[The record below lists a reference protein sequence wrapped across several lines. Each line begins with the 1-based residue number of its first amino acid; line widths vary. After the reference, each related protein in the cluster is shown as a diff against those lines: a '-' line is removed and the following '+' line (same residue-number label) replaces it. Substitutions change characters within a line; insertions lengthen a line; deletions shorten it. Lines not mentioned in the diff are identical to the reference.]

1 MFAIAYASYG
11 MGHAE
16 GAHCRHLDDTVWL
29 THTSSALCDYLV
41 SNHDPGVDTTTAV
54 KARCLMAMENRV
66 DSVAKVAE
74 GKKGSDSI
82 FALSPPWTHAFWA
95 GIGIFACYWILFGS
109 FLGSMA
115 VEAYR
120 NPFDELRA
128 IDGLDD
134 KHDNME
140 ERGLEG
146 YS

>member
-1 MFAIAYASYG
+1 MPA

-16 GAHCRHLDDTVWL
+16 GTHCRHLDDTVWL
-29 THTSSALCDYLV
+29 TQTSSALCDYLV
-41 SNHDPGVDTTTAV
+41 GNHDPSVDKTTAV
-54 KARCLMAMENRV
+54 KARCLAAMENRV

-74 GKKGSDSI
+74 GNKCSSSI
-82 FALSPPWTHAFWA
+82 FALSPPWTRAFWS
-95 GIGIFACYWILFGS
+95 GVGLFACYWILFGF

-115 VEAYR
+115 VEACR
-120 NPFDELRA
+120 NPFDELKE